1 MPHTLANL
9 CYSGKQHFATGED
22 DDEGMAHSRI
32 VEVFAACLR
41 HHMTTQGISQAELA
55 KRSGIGQTTIS
66 LYLRP
71 QSRGDTVSGKTGS
84 PTLANVEALADA
96 LGVEVWELLRMV
108 TPQEREL
115 LRAVAKMAKNTGHH

>member
-1 MPHTLANL
+1 MP
-9 CYSGKQHFATGED
+9 KVP
-22 DDEGMAHSRI
+22 I

-41 HHMTTQGISQAELA
+41 HHMTDRGVTQAELA

-71 QSRGDTVSGKTGS
+71 EARGGTVSGKTGS

-96 LGVEVWELLRMV
+96 LGVEVWELLRVV
-108 TPQEREL
+108 TPAEREL
-115 LRAVAKMAKNTGHH
+115 LRAVARMSKNTDHH

>member
-1 MPHTLANL
+1 MRRTLAKI
-9 CYSGKQHFATGED
+9 CYSRKQHFAHGHAD
-22 DDEGMAHSRI
+22 SLVMADSRI
-32 VEVFAACLR
+32 VNVFAQCLR
-41 HHMTTQGISQAELA
+41 YHMTTLNITQAELA

-71 QSRGDTVSGKTGS
+71 RARGDTVSGKAGS

-108 TPQEREL
+108 TPAEREL
-115 LRAVAKMAKNTGHH
+115 MRAVAKMAKNTGHH

>member
-1 MPHTLANL
+1 MGHTIASF
-9 CYSGKQHFATGED
+9 CYLSKQHFAKASSD
-22 DDEGMAHSRI
+22 HEGMPKIPI

-41 HHMTTQGISQAELA
+41 HHMTDRGVTQAELA

-71 QSRGDTVSGKTGS
+71 KARGDTASGKTGS

-96 LGVEVWELLRMV
+96 LGVEVWELLRVV
-108 TPQEREL
+108 TPAEREL
-115 LRAVAKMAKNTGHH
+115 LRAVARMSKNTGHH